1 MAKVKRVCEQC
12 GTEFS
17 VSPCY
22 VKRGGAR
29 FCSPECWYAH
39 NGRNRVQK
47 VCEVCGIDFTISQAD
62 NNKNYECG
70 RFCSN
75 KCMGISYKTERKGE
89 LSPLFG
95 TKFTEDHKRKIGE
108 AQLGEKNH
116 AWTGGYKENRNG
128 GRCGHMY
135 KTWVR
140 TVLRRD
146 KVCQHCGK
154 DNDLVAHHIH
164 SFKDYMTLRYE
175 ELNGMAVCRDCHHVM
190 HYGDNFYS
198 AEKVMALCH
207 A

>member
-1 MAKVKRVCEQC
+1 MAKVERVCEQC

-29 FCSPECWYAH
+29 FCSPECWHAFS
-39 NGRNRVQK
+39 GKNRVK
-47 VCEVCGIDFTISQAD
+47 KICEVCEKEFTISRAD
-62 NNKNYECG
+62 DNKNYDCG
-70 RFCSN
+70 RFCSR
-75 KCMGISYKTERKGE
+75 KCMGVSYETERQG
-89 LSPLFG
+89 SG
-95 TKFTEDHKRKIGE
+95 TWSYGKKFSEDHRQKMSD
-108 AQLGEKNH
+108 AQMGEKNH
-116 AWTGGYKENRNG
+116 MWSGGYGKPRSN
-128 GRCGHMY
+128 CYY
-135 KTWVR
+135 KLWVKD
-140 TVLRRD
+140 VLRRD

-175 ELNGMAVCRDCHHVM
+175 ELNGMAVCRDCHYVI